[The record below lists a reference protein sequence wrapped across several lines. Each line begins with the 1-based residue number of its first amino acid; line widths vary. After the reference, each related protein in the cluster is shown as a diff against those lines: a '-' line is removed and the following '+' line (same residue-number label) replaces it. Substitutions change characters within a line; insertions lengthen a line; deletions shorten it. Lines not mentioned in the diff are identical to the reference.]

1 MPKRM
6 KYVGTWT
13 ITITK
18 HIEYV
23 GTWTTKISKRIEYVG
38 PGLIQYPNV

>member
-1 MPKRM
+1 M

-23 GTWTTKISKRIEYVG
+23 GTWTTKVSKRIEYVG
-38 PGLIQYPNV
+38 PGLLQYPNV

>member
-1 MPKRM
+1 MD
-6 KYVGTWT
+6 YVGTWT

-38 PGLIQYPNV
+38 PGLIQYTNV